1 MQKIRFTAASIAR
14 LKPKGTRYLVRNANL
29 AGHYLRIY
37 PTGNKTHYALTRDPS
52 GQQVWQPVGDPSLLK
67 PEEAE
72 ELARIALKA
81 IKSGHDRAG
90 PESFQVVAEEWFQR
104 HVMKRGLRS
113 HAHTRYYLDRHI
125 LPQWTGR
132 EFTTI
137 RRRDV
142 TALLDKVE
150 DGSGPVAADKALAIV
165 SNIMNWYATR
175 SDDYSSPLIKGMR
188 RSNPKERARTR
199 ILDDDE
205 LRMIWKVAEGNG
217 EFGVL
222 VRLLLLTG
230 QRRDKVASMR
240 WEDVQDGVWTIPA
253 ESREKGNAEELP
265 LPQLALE
272 IIDAQPR
279 FAGSSFVIARK
290 NYHTKAKA
298 DFVAKL
304 PPMPQWQLH
313 DLRRTARSL
322 LARAGIRPDI
332 AERVLGHAIQGV
344 EGTYNRHQYTEEKAH
359 ALRALAGLI
368 ANILNPSDTVV
379 SLSRTK
385 AL

>member
-1 MQKIRFTAASIAR
+1 MQKMRFTDASIAK
-14 LKPKGTRYLVRNANL
+14 LKPRGTRYLVRNANL

-37 PTGNKTHYALTRDPS
+37 PTGNKTHYALTRDPQ
-52 GQQVWQPVGDPSLLK
+52 GQQVWHPVGNASLLK
-67 PEEAE
+67 PEDAE
-72 ELARIALKA
+72 ELARFALKA
-81 IKSGHDRAG
+81 IKAG
-90 PESFQVVAEEWFQR
+90 QSRGGPLSFQTVAEQWFER

-125 LPQWTGR
+125 LPQWAGR

-137 RRRDV
+137 RRGDV
-142 TALLDKVE
+142 TALLDTVE
-150 DGSGPVAADKALAIV
+150 DGSGPVAADKTLAIV

-175 SDDYSSPLIKGMR
+175 HDDYSSPIIKGMR

-205 LRMIWKVAEGNG
+205 LRIIWKTAEGNG
-217 EFGVL
+217 EFGTL

-240 WEDVQDGVWTIPA
+240 WEDIKDGAWTIPS
-253 ESREKGNAEELP
+253 EDREKGNAKVLP
-265 LPQLALE
+265 LPKMAID
-272 IIDAQPR
+272 IIEAQPR
-279 FAGSSFVIARK
+279 FAGFVIARK

-322 LARAGIRPDI
+322 MSRAGVLPHI
-332 AERVLGHAIQGV
+332 AEQVLGHAIAGV
-344 EGTYNRHQYTEEKAH
+344 GGIYDRHRYEAEKAH
-359 ALRALAGLI
+359 ALKALAGLI
-368 ANILNPSDTVV
+368 ENILRPESAKVRP
-379 SLSRTK
+379 LR
-385 AL
+385 A

>member
-1 MQKIRFTAASIAR
+1 MRFTTASISR
-14 LKPKGTRYLVRNANL
+14 LKPKDTRYLVRNANL

-37 PTGNKTHYALTRDPS
+37 PTGNKTHYALTRDP
-52 GQQVWQPVGDPSLLK
+52 GGKQVWHPIGDAGLLTV
-67 PEEAE
+67 EEAE
-72 ELARIALKA
+72 EQARTALKN
-81 IKSGHDRAG
+81 IKSGSDRSG
-90 PESFQVVAEEWFQR
+90 PESFQAVAQQWFER

-125 LPQWTGR
+125 LPLWAGR

-150 DGSGPVAADKALAIV
+150 DSSGPVAADKALAIV

-199 ILDDDE
+199 ILSDDE
-205 LRMIWKVAEGNG
+205 LRVIWKAAEGNG

-230 QRRDKVASMR
+230 QRRDKVSSMR
-240 WEDVQDGVWTIPA
+240 WEDVQDGVWTIPS
-253 ESREKGNAEELP
+253 ETREKGNAEELP
-265 LPQLALE
+265 LPKIALD
-272 IIDAQPR
+272 IINGQPR
-279 FAGSSFVIARK
+279 FAGSPFIIARK

-322 LARAGIRPDI
+322 MARAGVRPDV
-332 AERVLGHAIQGV
+332 AERVLGHAIRGV
-344 EGTYNRHQYTEEKAH
+344 EGTYNRHQYREEKAH
-359 ALRALAGLI
+359 ALKALDGLI
-368 ANILNPSDTVV
+368 SNIVNPPADKVV
-379 SLSRTK
+379 SLSNAR
-385 AL
+385 AQ